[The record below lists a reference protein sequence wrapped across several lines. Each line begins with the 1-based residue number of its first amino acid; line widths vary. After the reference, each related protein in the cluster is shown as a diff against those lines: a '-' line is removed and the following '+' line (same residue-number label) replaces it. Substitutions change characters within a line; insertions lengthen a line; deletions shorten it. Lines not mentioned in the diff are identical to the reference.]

1 MPRTKTFS
9 VDKAL
14 DKVTALF
21 RRRGYHD
28 ISMQIIAD
36 HLGISRSSVY
46 ATYGGKHALFVSAL
60 HRYGPSCRG
69 PGLKDLR
76 CSSAPRAALIR
87 VFELAIIDA
96 GDSRPREQCLLI
108 NTAGEFMEPSP
119 EIASVLQTAFR
130 DLEGSFRHAIEHAQG
145 RQEVAAD
152 VDPEHAARALL
163 ALYLGLQVLRRPGS
177 HEQRLVVLQLVRSL
191 LPAPLA
197 ATGQAPPSSP
207 PRVHAGEGGED

>member
-9 VDKAL
+9 VDEAL

-46 ATYGGKHALFVSAL
+46 NTYGGKDALFVSAL

-69 PGLKDLR
+69 PGLEDLR
-76 CSSAPRAALIR
+76 YSSTPRATLIR

-96 GDSRPREQCLLI
+96 GDGRRPLDQCLLI
-108 NTAGEFMEPSP
+108 NTAGEFMEPSA

-130 DLEGSFRHAIEHAQG
+130 DLEDSFRHAIEHAQDL
-145 RQEVAAD
+145 QEIAAD
-152 VDPEHAARALL
+152 VVPEHAARVLL
-163 ALYLGLQVLRRPGS
+163 TLYLGLQVLRRAGS
-177 HEQRLVVLQLVRSL
+177 REQHLVLLQLVRSL

-197 ATGQAPPSSP
+197 AAGQAPPSS
-207 PRVHAGEGGED
+207 GD

>member
-9 VDKAL
+9 VDEAL

-28 ISMQIIAD
+28 TSMQIIAD

-46 ATYGGKHALFVSAL
+46 VTYGGKHALFVSAL

-76 CSSAPRAALIR
+76 DSSAPRAALIR
-87 VFELAIIDA
+87 VFELAIDA
-96 GDSRPREQCLLI
+96 TGGAGRRPLEQCLLI

-130 DLEGSFRHAIEHAQG
+130 DLEDSFRHAIEHAQDL
-145 RQEVAAD
+145 QEIAAD
-152 VDPEHAARALL
+152 VVPEQAARALL
-163 ALYLGLQVLRRPGS
+163 TLYLGLQILLRAGSREQHIVL
-177 HEQRLVVLQLVRSL
+177 LQLVRFL

-197 ATGQAPPSSP
+197 AAGQAPSS
-207 PRVHAGEGGED
+207 AGED

>member
-9 VDKAL
+9 VDEAL

-46 ATYGGKHALFVSAL
+46 ATYGGKDALFISAL

-76 CSSAPRAALIR
+76 YSSTPRATLIR

-96 GDSRPREQCLLI
+96 GDSRRPLDQCLLI

-130 DLEGSFRHAIEHAQG
+130 DLEDSFRHAIEHAQDL
-145 RQEVAAD
+145 QEIAAD
-152 VDPEHAARALL
+152 VVPEHAARALL
-163 ALYLGLQVLRRPGS
+163 TLYLGLQVLLRAGPR
-177 HEQRLVVLQLVRSL
+177 EQHLVLLQLVRSL

-197 ATGQAPPSSP
+197 AAGQAPPSS
-207 PRVHAGEGGED
+207 GD